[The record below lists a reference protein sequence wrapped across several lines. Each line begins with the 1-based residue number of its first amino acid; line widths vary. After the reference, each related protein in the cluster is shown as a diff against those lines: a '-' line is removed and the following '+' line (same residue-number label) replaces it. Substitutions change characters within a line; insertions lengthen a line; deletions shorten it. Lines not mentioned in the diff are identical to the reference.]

1 MRGPH
6 FGRAGR
12 VAVATTPRGIECPSV
27 RRTLEELVD
36 LMATLRGPGGCP
48 WDREQKLDDLKPF
61 IIEEAYE
68 VVDAIDR
75 ADPEALREEV
85 GDLILEAAFVS
96 QIATEQGWFDIFD
109 SVTAVHE
116 KLVRRHP
123 HVFADVKAD
132 TADAVVT
139 NWERLKNAERTKEN
153 KSLLE
158 GVPQSLPALLK
169 ASRLTE
175 KASRVGFDW
184 NKSEDVLPKI
194 EEELD
199 ELRVALSAGDSS
211 AIEEELGDLLFT
223 IANLSRKLGVNAEE
237 ALQHSNQKFTRRF
250 QWMENA
256 VRGRSQTMDQ
266 LSLHELDALWE
277 KAKASESGHSTALPP
292 S

>member
-1 MRGPH
+1 
-6 FGRAGR
+6 
-12 VAVATTPRGIECPSV
+12 
-27 RRTLEELVD
+27 
-36 LMATLRGPGGCP
+36 
-48 WDREQKLDDLKPF
+48 
-61 IIEEAYE
+61 
-68 VVDAIDR
+68 
-75 ADPEALREEV
+75 
-85 GDLILEAAFVS
+85 
-96 QIATEQGWFDIFD
+96 
-109 SVTAVHE
+109 
-116 KLVRRHP
+116 
-123 HVFADVKAD
+123 
-132 TADAVVT
+132 VVT

-184 NKSEDVLPKI
+184 NKREDVLPKI